1 MSDAHAHDAKKH
13 IRIYVVVFVA
23 LALLTAVTV
32 MVASLEHSVALA
44 VTVALFIATVKG
56 SLVAGYFMHLISERK
71 ALYSL
76 LILTGILFVA
86 LLFLPLAA
94 LFDQQGVP
102 RVS

>member
-32 MVASLEHSVALA
+32 MVASLEHSVKLA
-44 VTVALFIATVKG
+44 VSVARFIAVVKG

-94 LFDQQGVP
+94 QFDQQGVP
-102 RVS
+102 HVS